1 MRSAITGR
9 QLLVALGVVV
19 LATAVLPP
27 AGAWWLNARR
37 IDETAARARVMASG
51 LRIEGGTGVV
61 CGPGQLPDPPL
72 EARTLVHDTWVATA
86 VLNPA
91 LVGGDA
97 PTDAWGRCFVL
108 DADAHARGETAWL
121 LSAGP
126 NGAIETP
133 RGAPALQGDDIGV
146 VVK

>member
-1 MRSAITGR
+1 MKAITGK
-9 QLLVALGVVV
+9 QLLGALGVVV
-19 LATAVLPP
+19 LATAVAPP
-27 AGAWWLNARR
+27 VAAWWLNARR
-37 IDETAARARVMASG
+37 IDETGARARVMASG
-51 LRIEGGTGVV
+51 LRLEGAAGVV
-61 CGPGQLPDPPL
+61 CGPGELPDPPV
-72 EARTLVHDTWVATA
+72 AAKTSVHDSWVATA

-91 LVGGDA
+91 LIGGEA
-97 PTDAWGRCFVL
+97 TTDAWGRCFVF

-133 RGAPALQGDDIGV
+133 RGAPSLLGDDIGA

>member
-1 MRSAITGR
+1 MRSAITGKP
-9 QLLVALGVVV
+9 LLVALGVVV

-27 AGAWWLNARR
+27 AAAWWLNARR
-37 IDETAARARVMASG
+37 IDQTGARAQAMASG
-51 LRIEGGTGVV
+51 LRLEGGVGVV
-61 CGPGQLPDPPL
+61 CGPGQLPDPPVA
-72 EARTLVHDTWVATA
+72 ARTSVHDAWVATA

-91 LVGGDA
+91 LDFQ
-97 PTDAWGRCFVL
+97 TDAWGRCFVF

-133 RGAPALQGDDIGV
+133 RGTPSLQGDDIGV

>member
-1 MRSAITGR
+1 MKAISGK
-9 QLLVALGVVV
+9 QLLGALGVVV

-27 AGAWWLNARR
+27 VAAWWLNARR
-37 IDETAARARVMASG
+37 IDETAARARMMASG
-51 LRIEGGTGVV
+51 LQVEGSAGVV
-61 CGPGQLPDPPL
+61 CGPGQLPDPPV
-72 EARTLVHDTWVATA
+72 EARTSVHDAWVVTA

-91 LVGGDA
+91 LVGDGA
-97 PTDAWGRCFVL
+97 PTDAWGRCFVF
-108 DADAHARGETAWL
+108 DADALARGATAWL

-133 RGAPALQGDDIGV
+133 RGAPQLAGDDIGV

>member
-1 MRSAITGR
+1 MKAITGK
-9 QLLVALGVVV
+9 QLLGALGVVV

-27 AGAWWLNARR
+27 AAAWWLNARR

-51 LRIEGGTGVV
+51 LQLDGGVGVV
-61 CGPGQLPDPPL
+61 CGPGQLPDPPV
-72 EARTLVHDTWVATA
+72 AAWTSVHDSWVATA
-86 VLNPA
+86 VLNLA
-91 LVGGDA
+91 LVGDSA
-97 PTDAWGRCFVL
+97 PTDAWGRCFVF
-108 DADAHARGETAWL
+108 DADAPARGETAWL

-133 RGAPALQGDDIGV
+133 RGAPALLGDDIGV